1 MDTLRSTVGDLAA
14 WVGRPMPWL
23 QATLARGPA
32 GNDDTEGGQGLAE
45 YALILAFIAIAVI
58 GALAFFG
65 EQLLGVLSGQIGA
78 SVGDVVESLPGT

>member
-1 MDTLRSTVGDLAA
+1 MDMLRSTVGALAA

-32 GNDDTEGGQGLAE
+32 GEEDLERGQGLAE

-65 EQLLGVLSGQIGA
+65 QQLLAVLSGQIGS
-78 SVGDVVESLPGT
+78 SVSGVVQGLP

>member
-1 MDTLRSTVGDLAA
+1 
-14 WVGRPMPWL
+14 MPWL

-32 GNDDTEGGQGLAE
+32 NEEDPEGGQGLAE

-65 EQLLGVLSGQIGA
+65 EQLLGVLSGQIGS
-78 SVGDVVESLPGT
+78 SVSDVVQGMP

>member
-1 MDTLRSTVGDLAA
+1 MDTLRSTVGALAA
-14 WVGRPMPWL
+14 WVRRPMPWL

-32 GNDDTEGGQGLAE
+32 NEEDPEGGQGLAE

-65 EQLLGVLSGQIGA
+65 EQLLGVLSGQIG
-78 SVGDVVESLPGT
+78 SSISDVVQNMP